1 MDKSPDAFRTISE
14 VAELLDTPAHVLRFW
29 ESRFPQIKPVKRAGG
44 RRYYRP
50 ADMALLSG
58 IRKLL
63 HDEGMTIR
71 GVQKILREQ
80 GVRHVSG
87 MADDLISDEIDL
99 HVVDEDEAEAAVIS
113 SAPIPLFPT
122 TKVSEPAAREAAP
135 EITSDDEAEAQDAPA
150 VAASGTQAAP
160 ERAAGADGVDE
171 AALLAAISGPADEAW
186 KAAQA
191 EAHVP
196 APHHDAPEED
206 APVQECVQDSVQDPV
221 QDPVEDSAQ
230 DVAAKAAQDAPELPF
245 EAQPNAEDAEPSGI
259 MAAES
264 SSDPAQ
270 GEAVAE
276 PTFAR
281 EEAAAPETVQAAP
294 PQEADEAQ
302 GPSKD
307 IARNS
312 AASSADKTVHALPGP
327 MPPILEISGHW
338 LAADLRT
345 LRPGAFGKNRAQVE
359 AIFARLE
366 VLRNRVGDLGRVPR
380 R

>member
-80 GVRHVSG
+80 GVKHVSG
-87 MADDLISDEIDL
+87 MAGDLISDEIEL
-99 HVVDEDEAEAAVIS
+99 HVVDEDDAEAAMIS
-113 SAPIPLFPT
+113 SAPIPLFPMP
-122 TKVSEPAAREAAP
+122 KPAAPKPVLPEPAAREVAP
-135 EITSDDEAEAQDAPA
+135 EIMHDDADEAEAQDAPPDEP
-150 VAASGTQAAP
+150 VAASGTDKVPAEA
-160 ERAAGADGVDE
+160 ELEDDGIDE
-171 AALLAAISGPADEAW
+171 AALRAAISGPSDAEW

-191 EAHVP
+191 EVHVP
-196 APHHDAPEED
+196 ALPQGAPEDDAPL
-206 APVQECVQDSVQDPV
+206 QE
-221 QDPVEDSAQ
+221 
-230 DVAAKAAQDAPELPF
+230 VAAMPPETAPELPL
-245 EAQPNAEDAEPSGI
+245 EAQTEPMEGEPEGVA
-259 MAAES
+259 AAES
-264 SSDPAQ
+264 SGDPADDLALRAT
-270 GEAVAE
+270 ESTLDE
-276 PTFAR
+276 RP
-281 EEAAAPETVQAAP
+281 APEAMQVTP
-294 PQEADEAQ
+294 PQEADAVNDSSGIDAQ
-302 GPSKD
+302 P
-307 IARNS
+307 A
-312 AASSADKTVHALPGP
+312 AASADTTVHALPGP
-327 MPPILEISGHW
+327 TPQILEITGHW

-345 LRPGAFGKNRAQVE
+345 LHPGAFGKNRAQVE
-359 AIFARLE
+359 AIYARLE